1 MSSTGTKRICADA
14 QLYSILIPSVAKA
27 WGFSSRYGTEP
38 IVEKEAKSY
47 KLIQVLYTSTHVKMY
62 LNILD
67 SFNNLLLKIEN
78 SFLRLYSVAFIH
90 SNHLHYNQTIAD
102 KAGDPRS
109 SNRSEILK

>member
-1 MSSTGTKRICADA
+1 
-14 QLYSILIPSVAKA
+14 
-27 WGFSSRYGTEP
+27 
-38 IVEKEAKSY
+38 
-47 KLIQVLYTSTHVKMY
+47 MY

-67 SFNNLLLKIEN
+67 TFNNRFLKIEN

-102 KAGDPRS
+102 KAGDPGS